1 MSSDDESAP
10 SPVFGASSSKDC
22 ASVTPIASE
31 SDSDGGAK
39 KKVRQY
45 KFPRVKWDR
54 VISITKGANAEMDD
68 EARNVQIAQG
78 ARAFM
83 EASKIYKLPG
93 HKSCATDFGLWKLAK
108 KWPADGGTTMVPVFK
123 CPLASRFGCNAEI
136 KVTDSTS
143 YINC

>member
-1 MSSDDESAP
+1 MSSNDESAP

-54 VISITKGANAEMDD
+54 VISITKGADAEMYD
-68 EARNVQIAQG
+68 EAR
-78 ARAFM
+78 
-83 EASKIYKLPG
+83 
-93 HKSCATDFGLWKLAK
+93 SCLLYTSPSPRDAHE
-108 KWPADGGTTMVPVFK
+108 
-123 CPLASRFGCNAEI
+123 SRMPSSA
-136 KVTDSTS
+136 
-143 YINC
+143 

>member
-1 MSSDDESAP
+1 MSSDDEPAP

-31 SDSDGGAK
+31 SDFDGGAK

-93 HKSCATDFGLWKLAK
+93 QRNGRPMAELPWFLYSSAHSPVDLDAMLKSRLLI
-108 KWPADGGTTMVPVFK
+108 VLHISIV
-123 CPLASRFGCNAEI
+123 RNARRAR
-136 KVTDSTS
+136 
-143 YINC
+143 

>member
-1 MSSDDESAP
+1 MRSDDESAP
-10 SPVFGASSSKDC
+10 SPEFSASSSKDF
-22 ASVTPIASE
+22 APVTPIASE

-39 KKVRQY
+39 KKFRQY

-54 VISITKGANAEMDD
+54 VTSITKGTNAEMND
-68 EARNVQIAQG
+68 EAQNVQITQG

-108 KWPADGGTTMVPVFK
+108 KWPADGGATMVPVFK
-123 CPLASRFGCNAEI
+123 CPIAS
-136 KVTDSTS
+136 
-143 YINC
+143 